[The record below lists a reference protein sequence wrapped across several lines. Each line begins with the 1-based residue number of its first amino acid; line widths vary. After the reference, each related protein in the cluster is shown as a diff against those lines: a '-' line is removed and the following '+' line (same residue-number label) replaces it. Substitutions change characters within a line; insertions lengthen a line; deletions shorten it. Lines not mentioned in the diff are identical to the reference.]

1 MVIKS
6 YAKINLSLKVN
17 SKFKNGL
24 HDIQSFF
31 CLIDLSD
38 KIKIKKIKKKKI
50 KLSLLGHF
58 QNLLK

>member
-6 YAKINLSLKVN
+6 YAKINLLLKVN
-17 SKFKNGL
+17 SKLKNGL

-38 KIKIKKIKKKKI
+38 KIKIKKNQKKKI
-50 KLSLLGHF
+50 KLSLLGLF
-58 QNLLK
+58 QNLLN

>member
-17 SKFKNGL
+17 SKLKNGL

-38 KIKIKKIKKKKI
+38 KIKIKNQKKKDQI
-50 KLSLLGHF
+50 KFIGPFSKF
-58 QNLLK
+58 VK

>member
-6 YAKINLSLKVN
+6 YAKINLLLKVN
-17 SKFKNGL
+17 SKLKNGL

-38 KIKIKKIKKKKI
+38 KIQIKKNQKKKTKF
-50 KLSLLGHF
+50 KFFGPF
-58 QNLLK
+58 

>member
-17 SKFKNGL
+17 SKLKNGL

-38 KIKIKKIKKKKI
+38 KIKIKKIQKKKR
-50 KLSLLGHF
+50 S
-58 QNLLK
+58 N

>member
-6 YAKINLSLKVN
+6 YAKINLLLKVN

-24 HDIQSFF
+24 HDIQTFF

-38 KIKIKKIKKKKI
+38 KIKIKKMKKKKI
-50 KLSLLGHF
+50 KLSLLDHF

>member
-6 YAKINLSLKVN
+6 YAKINLLLKVN
-17 SKFKNGL
+17 SKLKNGL

-38 KIKIKKIKKKKI
+38 KIQIKKNQKKKT
-50 KLSLLGHF
+50 KLSLLGLF
-58 QNLLK
+58 QNLLN